1 MANRSKIRLVEQQKK
16 KPSTRRR
23 KTYDRVKATH
33 GVLRRTTFIMVLC
46 GVLLFIPL
54 IVQLFKMMIL
64 EHDKYEAQAINNQI
78 RTVTLTA
85 DRGVIYDRNL
95 NKLAASTAVENI
107 FLDPLEINNTNQDKN
122 LIAFGLA
129 AILDVEPTKLLEV
142 MEKTERRYEVIAT
155 KQPLDVTQK
164 VREFINENNLTGI
177 HLEPDTQR
185 YYPNTTVAAQVIGFT
200 DPSNN
205 GAEGLEK
212 YYDNVLKGTPGAV
225 ITTKGNYETQMLNSY
240 EKLYDA
246 ENGNS
251 LVLTIDLT
259 VQEKLEKNLQAAIE
273 KYDVQNGAFAIM
285 MDVNTGAILGCAV
298 LGSYDP
304 NNYLQIW
311 DEEIRAQLDELS
323 VTMDQQRARRDM
335 LKESFDSAS
344 PTDSDYAEKKL
355 SYEEAETA
363 YQATAAEYNQIVL
376 NARLRQW
383 RNRCV
388 SDGYEPGSTFKTI
401 TLAAALEE
409 GAVNLNNTFYCAG
422 EKNYR
427 DREDTLH
434 CWKEGGHGYET
445 TAQALQNSCNI
456 AFADIG
462 IMLGG
467 DKLYDYI
474 EAFGLLERTGIDM
487 SGEAKGV
494 FHPKSELMQNAQLT
508 TVAFGQS
515 VKPTPIQMIRA
526 VAAVVNGGYVLQPYV
541 VSEILDDKGNVVH
554 KNGRTVIRQA
564 ISEDTS
570 RLMCDLMESVVTV
583 GTAGNA
589 KLPGY
594 RIGGKTGTSEKLDV
608 YDENG
613 QQTDDKIVSFVGVAP
628 MDDPKYIVLVALD
641 TPSRRTGIY
650 ISGGVMA
657 APVVRDIFA
666 DTLLYLGVQPDYT
679 NVDMQ
684 TVNVQMPDVRDMTA
698 AEAAAEL
705 ASHSLICVTVG
716 SGELVTGQIPEAG
729 SMVPG
734 NSEVIVYLGEPVP
747 DDLIEVPDLSSLT
760 SAEARRRLKN
770 TGLYLQTK
778 GSTKSYASVTDQ
790 DYEPGTMVPRGTTIT
805 VELTDPTAQD

>member
-1 MANRSKIRLVEQQKK
+1 MAKNTKIRLV
-16 KPSTRRR
+16 KPGKPAARRR
-23 KTYDRVKATH
+23 RRYDRAKAAH
-33 GVLRRTTFIMVLC
+33 GVLRRTAFIMVLC
-46 GVLLFIPL
+46 GVLIFIPL
-54 IVQLFKMMIL
+54 FVQLFQMMIL
-64 EHDKYEAQAINNQI
+64 QHDAFQAQAINNQS
-78 RTVTLTA
+78 RTVIISA

-107 FLDPLEINNTNQDKN
+107 FLDPLEIKRSKEDKN
-122 LIAFGLA
+122 LIAYGLA
-129 AILDVEPTKLLEV
+129 EILDLDPAFILQKL
-142 MEKTERRYEVIAT
+142 EKVDRRYETIAV
-155 KQPLDVTQK
+155 KQTLDVTQK
-164 VREFINENNLTGI
+164 VREFINENKLVGI

-200 DPSNN
+200 DTSNN

-212 YYDNVLKGTPGAV
+212 YYDEYLRGIPGAV
-225 ITTKGNYETQMLNSY
+225 ITTKGNYETEMPNSD

-246 ENGNS
+246 EEGHS

-285 MDVNTGAILGCAV
+285 MDVNTGAILGSAV
-298 LGSYDP
+298 LGGYDP
-304 NNYLQIW
+304 NAYLEVY
-311 DEEIRAQLDELS
+311 DPEIRAQLEELS
-323 VTMDQQRARRDM
+323 EQMDAERDARDRR
-335 LKESFDSAS
+335 KEALEKAS
-344 PTDSDYAEKKL
+344 ESEAGYADKKL
-355 SYEEAETA
+355 AYEQAEAA
-363 YQATAAEYNQIVL
+363 YQQTAAEYNKMVL

-409 GAVNLNNTFYCAG
+409 GAIGLNNTFYCAG

-427 DREDTLH
+427 DREATLH
-434 CWKEGGHGYET
+434 CWKEGGHGYEN

-462 IMLGG
+462 LLLGG
-467 DKLYDYI
+467 EKLYDAI
-474 EAFGLLERTGIDM
+474 EAFGLLERTGVDM

-570 RLMCDLMESVVTV
+570 KLMCELMESVVTV

-613 QQTDDKIVSFVGVAP
+613 QQTEDKIVSFVGVAP
-628 MDDPKYIVLVALD
+628 MDNPKYIVLVALD
-641 TPSRRTGIY
+641 TPSRKTGIY

-679 NVDMQ
+679 NVDMT
-684 TVNVQMPDVRDMTA
+684 TVNVQMPEVRDMTA

-705 ASHSLICVTVG
+705 ASHSLTCVTVG

-734 NSEVIVYLGEPVP
+734 NSEVIVYLGEEVP
-747 DDLIEVPDLSSLT
+747 DDLIEVPNLKDLT
-760 SAEARRRLKN
+760 SAQARKIVN
-770 TGLYLQTK
+770 NSGLYLQTK
-778 GSTKSYASVTDQ
+778 GSTQSYASVTDQ
-790 DYEPGTMVPRGTTIT
+790 DYDPGTMVPRGTTIT

>member
-1 MANRSKIRLVEQQKK
+1 MAKKTKIRVVEKK
-16 KPSTRRR
+16 KPVSRRR
-23 KTYDRVKATH
+23 RIYEREKSNH

-54 IVQLFKMMIL
+54 LVQLFQLMIL
-64 EHDKYEAQAINNQI
+64 DHDKYEAQAINNQI
-78 RTVTLTA
+78 RTVSVSA
-85 DRGVIYDRNL
+85 ERGVIYDRNM
-95 NKLAASTAVENI
+95 NKLAASTTVENI
-107 FLDPLEINNTNQDKN
+107 FLDPLEIDHSKEDKN
-122 LIAFGLA
+122 LIAYGLA
-129 AILDVEPTKLLEV
+129 EILDLDPQDILATLA
-142 MEKTERRYEVIAT
+142 KTERQYEVIAR
-155 KQPLDVTQK
+155 KQPLDVTEK
-164 VREFINENNLTGI
+164 VREFINENDLTGI
-177 HLEPDTQR
+177 HLEPDSQR
-185 YYPNTTVAAQVIGFT
+185 YYPNKTEAAQVIGFT
-200 DPSNN
+200 DASNN

-212 YYDNVLKGTPGAV
+212 YYDDVLKGTPGAI

-240 EKLYDA
+240 EKYYEA

-259 VQEKLEKNLQAAIE
+259 VQEKLEKNLEAAIE

-304 NNYLQIW
+304 NNYQQIQDESVNAKLDAISERM
-311 DEEIRAQLDELS
+311 DEEEL
-323 VTMDQQRARRDM
+323 VRDR
-335 LKESFDSAS
+335 LKKAFEETPEDSAG
-344 PTDSDYAEKKL
+344 YAEKKAA
-355 SYEEAETA
+355 YEEAEAA
-363 YQATAAEYNQIVL
+363 YQKTAAEYNQIVL
-376 NARLRQW
+376 NARLKQW

-409 GAVNLNNTFYCAG
+409 GAVGLNNTFYCAG

-434 CWKEGGHGYET
+434 CWKDGGHGYEN

-462 IMLGG
+462 ILLGG

-474 EAFGLLERTGIDM
+474 EAFGMLERTGVDM

-515 VKPTPIQMIRA
+515 IKPTPIQMIRA

-541 VSEILDDKGNVVH
+541 VSEILDDEGNVVH

-570 RLMCDLMESVVTV
+570 KLMCELMESVVTV

-589 KLPGY
+589 KLAGY

-628 MDDPKYIVLVALD
+628 MDNPQYIVLVALD
-641 TPSRRTGIY
+641 TPSRKTGIY
-650 ISGGVMA
+650 LSGGVMA

-679 NVDMQ
+679 DVDMK

-698 AEAAAEL
+698 AEAAGEL
-705 ASHSLICVTVG
+705 AACSLTCVTVG

-729 SMVPG
+729 SPVPG

-747 DDLIEVPDLSSLT
+747 TERITVPSFQGMTRTQAAQVAANS
-760 SAEARRRLKN
+760 
-770 TGLYLQTK
+770 GLYLQSK
-778 GSTKSYASVTDQ
+778 GSTKGYATVTGQ
-790 DYEPGTMVPRGTTIT
+790 DYEAGTEVPPGTTVT
-805 VELTDPTAQD
+805 VEMTDKTALD